1 MSDWMLLANSLRDA
15 LRPRRLA
22 TTLLLV
28 LLPALVGFTWRSL
41 AEEGRYNPDETYN
54 SIAVNMVFG
63 FILTILCVVH
73 GTNALLRE
81 IEGRTIVYLLT
92 RPMPRWRILVVKY
105 LAAWIIVSATV
116 CLSAVFL
123 GISLFDL
130 KFGPR
135 VLPDLRI
142 LPVGA
147 ATYCALFL
155 LLATI
160 LPRQLFALLF
170 SLLFAVGWENLVS
183 VLPGGFARLSVMAH
197 LRVLAPHLKETADA
211 TTAGSMDP
219 TKQLLSFE
227 PAVITSLQAWIGMG
241 ATTFVALVVA
251 LVVFRNREYSPR
263 EEGG

>member
-1 MSDWMLLANSLRDA
+1 VSDLQLLLNAFRDA

-22 TTLLLV
+22 ITVLLV
-28 LLPALVGFTWRSL
+28 LLPALVGFTWKSL
-41 AEEGRYNPDETYN
+41 AEPERFDAAETYN
-54 SIAVNMVFG
+54 SIAANMIFG

-92 RPMPRWRILVVKY
+92 RPLPRWRILLAKY
-105 LAAWIIVSATV
+105 IAAWILVSATV
-116 CLSAVFL
+116 CVSAVCLALAVFGL
-123 GISLFDL
+123 D
-130 KFGPR
+130 FGPK
-135 VLPDLRI
+135 VLADLRI

-147 ATYCALFL
+147 AAYCALFV
-155 LLATI
+155 LLATL

-197 LRVLAPHLKETADA
+197 LRVLAPHLKETSDA
-211 TTAGSMDP
+211 TTGSMDP
-219 TKQLLSFE
+219 TNQLLSFE
-227 PAVITSLQAWIGMG
+227 PAVITTSQAWIGMS
-241 ATTFVALVVA
+241 ATLLVGMGLALI
-251 LVVFRNREYSPR
+251 VFSKREYSPK